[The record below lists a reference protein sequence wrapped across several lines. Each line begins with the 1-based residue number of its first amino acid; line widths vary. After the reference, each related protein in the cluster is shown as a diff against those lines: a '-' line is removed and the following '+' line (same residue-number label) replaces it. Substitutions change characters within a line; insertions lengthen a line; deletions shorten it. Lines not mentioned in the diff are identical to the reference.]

1 LERSVFIERGKPPQL
16 EFPEA
21 CRAMT
26 DIVLPAGAVPTL
38 ETERL
43 RLRGHRM
50 NDLEP
55 CAAMWADP
63 LVTRHIGGRPFSRE
77 EVWSKILRYAGLWS
91 LLGFGYWVAED
102 KATGEFLGEGGFA
115 DFKRDVR
122 PSIEGM
128 PEIGWALVPSAHGK
142 GLATEAVRTVC
153 AWGDSHFGGKP
164 TVCMIDPENIASVW
178 VAKKCGY
185 QEFQRASYKDH
196 QTVLYRR

>member
-1 LERSVFIERGKPPQL
+1 MAILP
-16 EFPEA
+16 
-21 CRAMT
+21 
-26 DIVLPAGAVPTL
+26 LPAGTVPVI

-43 RLRGHRM
+43 RLRGHRAA
-50 NDLEP
+50 DLDA

-77 EVWSKILRYAGLWS
+77 EVWSKILRYVGHWS
-91 LLGFGYWVAED
+91 LLGFGYWAIED
-102 KATGEFLGEGGFA
+102 KASGQFLGEGGFA
-115 DFKRDVR
+115 EFKRDVR

-142 GLATEAVRTVC
+142 GLATEAVRALC
-153 AWGDSHFGGKP
+153 AWADQHFAP
-164 TVCMIDPENIASVW
+164 TRTVCMIDPENIASAW

-185 QEFQRASYKDH
+185 LEFQRATYKDH